1 MSRTCLVCWSPERTT
16 IDQALLEHARGYRHI
31 AARFHIS
38 SGSLRRHERHHL
50 AHALSHTKEARI
62 MMDSEAL
69 VAKLLELDA
78 AVRRVLARGEA
89 SGDDRLVLMAVREGR
104 GDVET
109 LARLGALNDIEE
121 RIAALETAQKV
132 DGAS

>member
-1 MSRTCLVCWSPERTT
+1 
-16 IDQALLEHARGYRHI
+16 
-31 AARFHIS
+31 
-38 SGSLRRHERHHL
+38 
-50 AHALSHTKEARI
+50 